1 MKITLKFKIL
11 ISFAL
16 SMALFMGCLCG
27 CEKDGG
33 SNKTSEDKN
42 GYVTETMVTS
52 ETDET
57 TPEITENST
66 AVPTAEPAPEDTPV
80 PVVTGTATSSVT
92 AEPTATPKV
101 TTKPTA
107 TPIPKMTATPTLKPT
122 ATPTPKP
129 TATPRPKPTATPR
142 PKSTATPTPKPTATP
157 TPKPTAA
164 PIPTVNPDVQV
175 GDYVFF
181 GSYEQDN
188 NTSNGKEEIEW
199 LVLDVEDGKA
209 LVISKYALDCQPYN
223 TLYTNV
229 TWETCTL
236 RNWLNGTFYNSA
248 FSSGEK
254 SNIVTSY
261 LSAEDNYGTDA
272 GNSTND
278 KIFLLSI
285 SEAKKYFSLNSARQ
299 CKPTAYAKAQGTST
313 SGFYGN
319 CLWWLRSPGYYQ
331 YDASYV
337 LSDGFVDDR
346 GFGDSV
352 YYGNYGVRP
361 ALWINLE

>member
-27 CEKDGG
+27 CEKAGG

-52 ETDET
+52 ETNET
-57 TPEITENST
+57 TTEITENST
-66 AVPTAEPAPEDTPV
+66 AVPTAAPAPEDTPV
-80 PVVTGTATSSVT
+80 PVVTGTATPRVT
-92 AEPTATPKV
+92 AKPTATTKVTAKPTATPKV
-101 TTKPTA
+101 TAKPTA
-107 TPIPKMTATPTLKPT
+107 TPKVTAKP
-122 ATPTPKP
+122 
-129 TATPRPKPTATPR
+129 
-142 PKSTATPTPKPTATP
+142 TATPTPKPTATP
-157 TPKPTAA
+157 TPKPTAT
-164 PIPTVNPDVQV
+164 PTPSYSVSV
-175 GDYVFF
+175 GDYITF

-223 TLYTNV
+223 TSYTYV

-254 SNIVTSY
+254 SKIVTSY
-261 LSAEDNYGTDA
+261 VEAEDNSLWGTDA

-285 SEAKKYFSLNSARQ
+285 SEAEEYFSSASARQ
-299 CKPTAYAKAQGTST
+299 CKSTAYAEAQGTYTNSST
-313 SGFYGN
+313 GN
-319 CLWWLRSPGYYQ
+319 CWWWLRSPCDNQNYASRVIDVGDLTDFGSGVS
-331 YDASYV
+331 YD
-337 LSDGFVDDR
+337 GC
-346 GFGDSV
+346 
-352 YYGNYGVRP
+352 GVRP